1 MIDSVS
7 HLLPNFH
14 AMNISQYQELVV
26 SDWFWLGMMAIM
38 IIAIISLS
46 HYYIKYRR
54 NVRLVESLIKGQT
67 REELAWKRQEI
78 LEKAQSSRVKAGK
91 LWEEFDES
99 LVYSPDR
106 DKLYNTLD
114 ADHFFNGR
122 TLAYGLTSSRLLAAT
137 PTFLTAIGV
146 LGTFIGLTIGL
157 RGLQVDADDVD
168 TLRVGIASMING
180 AAIAFLT
187 SVWGIG
193 LSLLLNV
200 IEKLVERSALR
211 RINKLQH
218 TIDFLYQR
226 MPAEHSL
233 MHIAESSQAS
243 KEALQEL
250 HERIGDRLQE
260 TVSGMSEAMQQAISD
275 SLNNVM
281 APAIQALVDNASNQS
296 NEVLEKLVSNFMEG
310 MKTAGSEQT
319 KALGTAAEEVNQAV
333 SSMSTRMDELFT
345 KLTEQQQKSGEH
357 VETTSRE
364 LSEQL
369 DRQRETAME
378 QQSALAEKFESFME
392 RMTESM
398 DTQFHQASERDEQRK
413 RAHEESL
420 QKISEDQAAAIERQ
434 VALAEERDQV
444 RAAQFDEQQKAIEER
459 FGGLVEKLVNAQQ
472 ELMRQVGEASRTANQ
487 HLTGISSQY
496 EKLSSA
502 LSEVASS
509 AERSSQNMTNSSAQ
523 LGTLSANLQKATVLL
538 DERVSAV
545 TESLEKVSTRNS
557 EVLSGISEHAR
568 TLASMQ
574 EAISD
579 AARQLDSAAKFA
591 NEGFSELGSRNDEFI
606 RKLRDE
612 FTQLGDSLSEQ
623 VENIEKQAEE
633 WLKTY
638 SQEVR
643 EQVSERMEAWN
654 TNTLSFADQMKRT
667 VTAISGIVDDLERR

>member
-1 MIDSVS
+1 
-7 HLLPNFH
+7 
-14 AMNISQYQELVV
+14 MNLSRYQELVV
-26 SDWFWLGMMAIM
+26 SDFFWLGMMVIM
-38 IIAIISLS
+38 VIATSSIL
-46 HYYIKYRR
+46 YYCNKYRK
-54 NVRLVESLIKGQT
+54 NVSLVESLIKGQT

-78 LEKAQSSRVKAGK
+78 LEKAQRSGIKAGN

-99 LVYSPDR
+99 LVYSSDK

-114 ADHFFNGR
+114 ADHFFNGK
-122 TLAYGLTSSRLLAAT
+122 TLAYGLTSSRLLAAA

-187 SVWGIG
+187 SVWGVG
-193 LSLLLNV
+193 LSLFLNV
-200 IEKLVERSALR
+200 IEKLVERRALR

-218 TIDFLYQR
+218 EIDFLYPR

-233 MHIAESSQAS
+233 IHIAESSQAS

-281 APAIQALVDNASNQS
+281 APAIQSLVDNASTQS
-296 NEVLEKLVSNFMEG
+296 TETLEKLVSSFMEG
-310 MKTAGSEQT
+310 MKTAGSEQS
-319 KALGTAAEEVNQAV
+319 KALGTASEEVNQAV
-333 SSMSTRMDELFT
+333 NSMSKRMDELFT

-357 VETTSRE
+357 VESTSRE
-364 LSEQL
+364 LAEQL
-369 DRQRETAME
+369 YRQRETSLE

-392 RMTESM
+392 RMSESM

-420 QKISEDQAAAIERQ
+420 QKLSDDQTAAIKNQ

-459 FGGLVEKLVNAQQ
+459 FGGLVEKLVNEQQ
-472 ELMRQVGEASRTANQ
+472 ELMRQVGEASRNANQ
-487 HLTGISSQY
+487 HLTSISSQY
-496 EKLSSA
+496 EMLSTS
-502 LSEVASS
+502 LSEVAHY

-523 LGTLSANLQKATVLL
+523 LGTLSANLHKTAVLL
-538 DERVSAV
+538 DERVNSV
-545 TESLEKVSTRNS
+545 TESLEQVSDKNS

-568 TLASMQ
+568 TLVSMQ

-579 AARQLDSAAKFA
+579 AARQLDAAAKFA
-591 NEGFSELGSRNDEFI
+591 NEGFSELGSSNDEFI

-633 WLKTY
+633 WLRTY

-667 VTAISGIVDDLERR
+667 VTAISGVVDDLERR